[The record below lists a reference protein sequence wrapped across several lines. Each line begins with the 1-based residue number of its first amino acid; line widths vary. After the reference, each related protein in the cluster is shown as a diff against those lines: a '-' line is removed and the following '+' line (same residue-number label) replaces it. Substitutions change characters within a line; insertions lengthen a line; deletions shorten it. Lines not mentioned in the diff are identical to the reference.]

1 MIERCLCK
9 QGKKQEESET
19 IAQFPHLQKPDLI
32 FVMISQK
39 KIKKISRNRK
49 SRNTKQAK
57 TEIYEK
63 PPAETPKQAKYEF

>member
-1 MIERCLCK
+1 
-9 QGKKQEESET
+9 
-19 IAQFPHLQKPDLI
+19 
-32 FVMISQK
+32 MISQK

-57 TEIYEK
+57 PEIYEK

>member
-1 MIERCLCK
+1 MIQRCLCK

-19 IAQFPHLQKPDLI
+19 IAQFPLLQKPDLI
-32 FVMISQK
+32 SNDFAK
-39 KIKKISRNRK
+39 KDKKISRNRK

>member
-1 MIERCLCK
+1 
-9 QGKKQEESET
+9 
-19 IAQFPHLQKPDLI
+19 
-32 FVMISQK
+32 MISQK

-63 PPAETPKQAKYEF
+63 PPAETPKQAKYEFYMFQLPWETVYLTTGGL